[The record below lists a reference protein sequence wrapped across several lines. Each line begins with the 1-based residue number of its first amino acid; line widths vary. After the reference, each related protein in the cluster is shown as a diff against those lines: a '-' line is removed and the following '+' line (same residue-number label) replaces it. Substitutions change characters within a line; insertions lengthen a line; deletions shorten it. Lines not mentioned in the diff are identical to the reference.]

1 MGPFVLQDKE
11 VPVDTQEPGAPAA
24 ADSPRL
30 LRLAVSCPRCGSRP
44 AVRVTAA
51 VVQAMMRQPPEAR
64 MATYQCHRRRCG
76 AIFDLPARAF
86 QQAS

>member
-1 MGPFVLQDKE
+1 MPNPEDDVVGE
-11 VPVDTQEPGAPAA
+11 TAERAH
-24 ADSPRL
+24 L

-51 VVQAMMRQPPEAR
+51 VVQAVARHSPEAR
-64 MATYQCHRRRCG
+64 MGTYQCQRRRCG

-86 QQAS
+86 QQAA

>member
-1 MGPFVLQDKE
+1 MQDI
-11 VPVDTQEPGAPAA
+11 EPPAA
-24 ADSPRL
+24 PPAESTRL

-44 AVRVTAA
+44 AVRVSPV
-51 VVQAMMRQPPEAR
+51 VVQAVARHAPGAR
-64 MATYQCHRRRCG
+64 MGTYQCHRRRCG

>member
-1 MGPFVLQDKE
+1 LSI
-11 VPVDTQEPGAPAA
+11 QESAA
-24 ADSPRL
+24 APSADSLRL
-30 LRLAVSCPRCGSRP
+30 LRLAASCPRCGSRP
-44 AVRVTAA
+44 AVRVTQT
-51 VVQAMMRQPPEAR
+51 VVQAMMRHQPDTR